1 MCYYV
6 DSSLTKKDIRRI
18 YNIGT
23 EGADYTSTA
32 FMSGFTHEKLQV
44 ILDETPQELSA
55 ANWGLIPFWAK
66 DEEIRRQT
74 LNAKIETIKDKP
86 AFRKSYDSRCLVLVK
101 GFYEWKWL
109 DTKGREKHKHYLTLK
124 NQEVF
129 SLAGIYS
136 HWTNPETE
144 EELTTFSVVTTQ
156 ANELMAEIH
165 NIKHR
170 MPVVLYKAR
179 ENDWLRGAEIE
190 EFAYPNHECD
200 LQAVDLDYRP
210 TLFD

>member
-1 MCYYV
+1 
-6 DSSLTKKDIRRI
+6 
-18 YNIGT
+18 NIGT
-23 EGADYTSTA
+23 EGADYTPTA
-32 FMSGFTHEKLQV
+32 FMSGFTHEKLPV
-44 ILDETPQELSA
+44 ILDETPQQLSA
-55 ANWGLIPFWAK
+55 AHRGIIPFWAK

-86 AFRKSYDSRCLVLVK
+86 AFLQSYDSRCLVLVK

-136 HWTNPETE
+136 HWTNPQTE

-156 ANELMAEIH
+156 ANELMAEI
-165 NIKHR
+165 
-170 MPVVLYKAR
+170 
-179 ENDWLRGAEIE
+179 
-190 EFAYPNHECD
+190 
-200 LQAVDLDYRP
+200 
-210 TLFD
+210 